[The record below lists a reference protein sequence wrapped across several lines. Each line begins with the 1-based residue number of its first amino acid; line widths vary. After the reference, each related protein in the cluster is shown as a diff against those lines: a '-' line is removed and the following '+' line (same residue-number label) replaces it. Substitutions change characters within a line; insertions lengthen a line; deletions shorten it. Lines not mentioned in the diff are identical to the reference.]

1 MVRVFCDFDG
11 TASSEDVGNQL
22 FRTFAGEK
30 AVEIVQRYLSDAINA
45 RQCLQEECAAVESL
59 TPQELERFI
68 EQFSLDQYF
77 KEFVEFC
84 ESRQIPLGILSD
96 GLDFYVERIL
106 RRQGFDRIPFFANH
120 VDFVQTGSRTTLVP
134 SFPYSDSECDRCAN
148 CKRNHLLTLSADE
161 DVIVY
166 IGDGISDRCPVR
178 FADIVFA
185 KRRLIKYCQQQN
197 ISYHEFHHF
206 GDVRRRLEQI
216 LQRKRIKQRREAA
229 MARREAFM
237 QG

>member
-22 FRTFAGEK
+22 FRTFAGDK
-30 AVEIVQRYLSDAINA
+30 AVEIVERYLRDKINA

-59 TPQELERFI
+59 TPQEFEQFT
-68 EQFSLDQYF
+68 EQFSLDQHF

-84 ESRQIPLGILSD
+84 ESRQIPLVILSD

-120 VDFVQTGSRTTLVP
+120 VDFVQNGSRTTLVP
-134 SFPYSDSECDRCAN
+134 SFPYADSECDLCAN
-148 CKRNHLLTLSADE
+148 CKRNHLLTLSADD

-206 GDVRRRLEQI
+206 GDVRLRLEQI
-216 LQRKRIKQRREAA
+216 VQRKRIKQRREAA